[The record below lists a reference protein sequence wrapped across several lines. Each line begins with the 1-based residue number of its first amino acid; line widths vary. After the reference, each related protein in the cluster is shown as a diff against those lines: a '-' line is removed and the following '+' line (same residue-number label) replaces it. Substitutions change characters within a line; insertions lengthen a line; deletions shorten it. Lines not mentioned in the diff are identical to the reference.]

1 MSFARTLPLREA
13 AAAGLRS
20 IVHRLEPEP
29 APERALAPRA
39 SPALLVRLYGRWW
52 YRHELAGLAMTDGYA
67 LDVQPDP

>member
-13 AAAGLRS
+13 AAAGLRPMA
-20 IVHRLEPEP
+20 HRLE
-29 APERALAPRA
+29 PERALAPHA

-52 YRHELAGLAMTDGYA
+52 YRHELAALPVTDGYA

>member
-13 AAAGLRS
+13 AAAGLRFMA
-20 IVHRLEPEP
+20 HRLEPEP
-29 APERALAPRA
+29 ERALTSHA

-52 YRHELAGLAMTDGYA
+52 QQHELAALPMTDGYA